1 MLAVLESKAV
11 TLTREAQDA
20 VKALNQAELK
30 MAPKQEQ
37 AQKQAQKQARK
48 QARKQAHAATSAA

>member
-30 MAPKQEQ
+30 MAPKQ
-37 AQKQAQKQARK
+37 KQARK